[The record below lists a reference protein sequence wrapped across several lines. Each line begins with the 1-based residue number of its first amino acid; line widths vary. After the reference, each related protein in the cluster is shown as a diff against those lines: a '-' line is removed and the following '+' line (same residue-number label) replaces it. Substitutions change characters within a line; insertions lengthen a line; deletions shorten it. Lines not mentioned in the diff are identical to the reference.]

1 MSWADC
7 PGNDFLGKGD
17 GWTGEENGLPSEPDG
32 ESAHTSLP
40 QDPRFPSF
48 KHISTVHP
56 SASCDFHF
64 STWTPDLLSN
74 NLISPPLRWLK
85 ITLNITGPH
94 TALDLFNSKLAV
106 LFTSLKGNPVLP
118 LVRIKTL
125 AAILGV
131 IKNLAGLHLQLL
143 RFKPLEFLEW

>member
-1 MSWADC
+1 MTFWAKGMVGLEKRTGC
-7 PGNDFLGKGD
+7 PVSQMGRVPTLHCHKTPGFQA
-17 GWTGEENGLPSEPDG
+17 S
-32 ESAHTSLP
+32 SISLLYIHQP
-40 QDPRFPSF
+40 PVIFIFQPE
-48 KHISTVHP
+48 HQ
-56 SASCDFHF
+56 
-64 STWTPDLLSN
+64 DLLSN
-74 NLISPPLRWLK
+74 SLISPPLRWLK

-143 RFKPLEFLEW
+143 GFKPLEFLEW